1 MTFLNFLVSIHCS
14 NVVIGSSFRGVSGAE
29 ERKHCCMDR
38 LYFFCAFPRFACL
51 ALLARFMLAVARPT
65 NKKINVYYAGYY
77 LIAVITEP
85 SLAAVA
91 IPGGGGS
98 TWVFFGWVCATR
110 DSKLAPRSKKNSPRN
125 RPIFYTPF

>member
-1 MTFLNFLVSIHCS
+1 M
-14 NVVIGSSFRGVSGAE
+14 IGSSFRGVSGAE

-65 NKKINVYYAGYY
+65 DKKINVYYAGYY

-91 IPGGGGS
+91 IPGGGGEHLGIF
-98 TWVFFGWVCATR
+98 WVGMC
-110 DSKLAPRSKKNSPRN
+110 
-125 RPIFYTPF
+125 RPGLQIGTPF

>member
-1 MTFLNFLVSIHCS
+1 
-14 NVVIGSSFRGVSGAE
+14 
-29 ERKHCCMDR
+29 MDR
-38 LYFFCAFPRFACL
+38 LYFFCAFPLFACL

-91 IPGGGGS
+91 IPGGWGGG

-110 DSKLAPRSKKNSPRN
+110 DSKLAPRSKKNFP
-125 RPIFYTPF
+125 